1 MEKDED
7 FDPVVDTYIDLYPEF
22 NLEDEGEFFVF
33 CLGVDD
39 LTNKYNIDF
48 LDNLAYYHEMHGDVA
63 IGKMQILL
71 IEVANRAKEAQNTD
85 IIDEGLELLYEPY
98 SSLLDEFVSEADLKD
113 ALLEIYYSEE

>member
-1 MEKDED
+1 
-7 FDPVVDTYIDLYPEF
+7 
-22 NLEDEGEFFVF
+22 
-33 CLGVDD
+33 
-39 LTNKYNIDF
+39 
-48 LDNLAYYHEMHGDVA
+48 MHGDVA

>member
-1 MEKDED
+1 M
-7 FDPVVDTYIDLYPEF
+7 
-22 NLEDEGEFFVF
+22 
-33 CLGVDD
+33 
-39 LTNKYNIDF
+39 
-48 LDNLAYYHEMHGDVA
+48 

-71 IEVANRAKEAQNTD
+71 IEVANRGKEAQNTD